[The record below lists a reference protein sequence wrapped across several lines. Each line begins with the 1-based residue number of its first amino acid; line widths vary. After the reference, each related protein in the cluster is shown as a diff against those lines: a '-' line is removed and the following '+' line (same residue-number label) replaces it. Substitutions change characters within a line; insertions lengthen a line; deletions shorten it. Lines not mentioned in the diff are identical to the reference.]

1 MAVSYQDID
10 SRLSDQIIDFIYNK
24 NGQSNLSFY
33 GYFFTRINFEEVT
46 DGTTACVYAK
56 GSRLYLRYNKSFI
69 DALTRE
75 ELRFLLMHELSHLL
89 FSHLNRIGDRNPK
102 KANVVADMIINSAI
116 VDDFD
121 SSFKQICGN
130 YTLDN
135 GNVLEIPKLLVPPEY
150 KGRRIFEE
158 LYDWL
163 QEETDKDKG
172 QGEGGDGE
180 GQGEDGEGG
189 DSDGEGQSQSKSGNG
204 KGKPGKGGNGS
215 KGDSEELSTG
225 KKMFKDIEQGKEVQC
240 TDDHSELSEAEKQI
254 VDSITKDIV
263 EGLRNRGLVGAEV
276 QKFLDKLTSSR
287 KNNLKWILQNLSFVM
302 GNKVAQTWTKPNR
315 YDIKGK
321 KGEKL
326 EGHVLNVILDVSGS
340 MSGLHEKVL
349 STVYQN
355 GLQCNIILADTR
367 VTGFEVTKSK
377 SDLQKLKLVGF
388 GGTELQPAVEYIK
401 ASKDLKGLNTL
412 VLTDGY
418 CDALNFEGLK
428 GRKMIITTHELV
440 KYKGANVKQQKLEV

>member
-33 GYFFTRINFEEVT
+33 GYFFTRINFEEVN

-121 SSFKQICGN
+121 SSFKQIYGN

-135 GNVLEIPKLLVPPEY
+135 GNVLDIPKLLVPPEY

-172 QGEGGDGE
+172 KGDGEGEDGESGDGE
-180 GQGEDGEGG
+180 GQGEG
-189 DSDGEGQSQSKSGNG
+189 QSKSGNG

-367 VTGFEVTKSK
+367 VTGFEVTRSK

>member
-24 NGQSNLSFY
+24 NGQTNMSFY
-33 GYFFTRINFEEVT
+33 GYFFTRINFEEVS
-46 DGTTACVYAK
+46 DASTACVYAK
-56 GSRLYLRYNKSFI
+56 GSRLYLRYNKAFLDTLS
-69 DALTRE
+69 RE

-102 KANVVADMIINSAI
+102 KANVVADMIINTAI
-116 VDDFD
+116 VEDFD
-121 SSFKQICGN
+121 NSFKQIEGN
-130 YTLDN
+130 YVLSN
-135 GNVLEIPKLLVPPEY
+135 GQTLEIPRLLVPKEY
-150 KGRRIFEE
+150 TGRRIFEE

-163 QEETDKDKG
+163 QEETDKDKQNGEGEGEDG
-172 QGEGGDGE
+172 QEGGDG
-180 GQGEDGEGG
+180 
-189 DSDGEGQSQSKSGNG
+189 QSSNGNG
-204 KGKPGKGGNGS
+204 KGKPGKGKGNGE
-215 KGDSEELSTG
+215 SEELKTG

-263 EGLRNRGLVGAEV
+263 EGLRNRGLVGSEV
-276 QKFLDKLTSSR
+276 QKFLDKLKSSR
-287 KNNLKWILQNLSFVM
+287 KNNLKWILQNLSYVM
-302 GNKVAQTWTKPNR
+302 GSKVSQTWTKPNR

-340 MSGLHEKVL
+340 MHGLHEKVL

-367 VTGFEVTKSK
+367 VTGFEVTKNK

-412 VLTDGY
+412 ILTDGY
-418 CDALNFEGLK
+418 CDSLDFDGLK

>member
-33 GYFFTRINFEEVT
+33 GYFFTRINFEEVN

-121 SSFKQICGN
+121 SSFKQIYGN

-135 GNVLEIPKLLVPPEY
+135 GNVLDIPKLLVPPEY

-172 QGEGGDGE
+172 KGDGE
-180 GQGEDGEGG
+180 GEDGESG
-189 DSDGEGQSQSKSGNG
+189 DDEGQGEGQSKSGNG

-367 VTGFEVTKSK
+367 VTGFEVTRSK